1 MSRWLRAIGLFSKE
15 GSRRIFRTNTI
26 PAITESEMLTT
37 MPKGLRLFIFT
48 WYITKCQRGFRFML
62 IVQKYG
68 GTSVGSLERI
78 KAVAERVVKTQKQGN
93 HVIVVVSA
101 MAGETDKLIDLANQI
116 SPSPDEREMDL
127 LLSSGERISAALTA
141 IAIREL
147 GLQAMSFTG
156 RQVGI
161 ITDEVHTKAKIEKI
175 TAERVKKAVAE
186 GVIPVIA
193 GFQGITETSDVTT
206 LGRGG
211 SDLTAVAVAVALRA
225 DICEIYTDVEGVYT
239 TDPSIAPEVRKLAKI
254 SYDEML
260 ELASLGAKVLQ
271 TRSVEFAKK
280 YDVPLVVRSSFSDN
294 PGTLVVKEDK
304 EMEQVV
310 VSGVAYDKNQAKI
323 TVVAVHDRPGI
334 AARLFHSIADADI
347 VVDMIVQNVSSDGK
361 ATDIS
366 FTVPRTDSKK
376 ALKITKGIVAELGA
390 KGVNLREDIAKVS
403 IVGVGMR
410 AHSGVAAKMF
420 ETLAKHGINIIM
432 ISTSEI
438 KVSCVVDAKYTELA
452 VRVLH
457 DAFNLGEK

>member
-1 MSRWLRAIGLFSKE
+1 
-15 GSRRIFRTNTI
+15 
-26 PAITESEMLTT
+26 
-37 MPKGLRLFIFT
+37 
-48 WYITKCQRGFRFML
+48 ML

-68 GTSVGSLERI
+68 GTSIGSINKI
-78 KAVAERVVKTQKQGN
+78 KAVAERAVRAQKQGN
-93 HVIVVVSA
+93 QVVVVVSA
-101 MAGETDKLIDLANQI
+101 MSGETDKLIGLANQI
-116 SPSPDEREMDL
+116 SINPDEREMDL

-147 GLQAMSFTG
+147 GYKSMSFTG

-161 ITDEVHTKAKIEKI
+161 ITDSFHTKAKIEMI
-175 TAERVKKAVAE
+175 TGERVRQAVE
-186 GVIPVIA
+186 ENIIPVIA

-211 SDLTAVAVAVALRA
+211 SDLTAVAVAEALKA
-225 DICEIYTDVEGVYT
+225 SLCEIYTDVEGVYT
-239 TDPSIAPEVRKLAKI
+239 SDPNIVPDARKLDKI

-260 ELASLGAKVLQ
+260 ELASLGAKILQ
-271 TRSVEFAKK
+271 TRSVEYAKK
-280 YDVPLVVRSSFSDN
+280 YGVPVVVRSSFNDN

-304 EMEQVV
+304 EMEKVV

-334 AARLFHSIADADI
+334 AAKLFHAIAEANL

-366 FTVPRTDSKK
+366 FTVPKTDSNKT
-376 ALKITKGIVAELGA
+376 LKLTDGIAAELGA
-390 KGVNLREDIAKVS
+390 KGVTLREDIAKVS
-403 IVGVGMR
+403 IIGVGMR
-410 AHSGVAAKMF
+410 THSGVAAKMF
-420 ETLAKHGINIIM
+420 ETLAKHGINIMM

-438 KVSCVVDAKYTELA
+438 KVSCVIEAKYTELA

-457 DAFNLGEK
+457 DAFGLGEK